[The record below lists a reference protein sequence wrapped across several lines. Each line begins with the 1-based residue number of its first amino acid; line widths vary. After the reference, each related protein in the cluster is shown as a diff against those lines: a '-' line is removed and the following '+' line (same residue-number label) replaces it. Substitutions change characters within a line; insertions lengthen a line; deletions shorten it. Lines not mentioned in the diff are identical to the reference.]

1 MNEVIQNKKKS
12 EILAEKF
19 AETDYGDVLL
29 HSEISII
36 IQEPYPSTKYS
47 TTIQKAR
54 KILLHKY
61 NKSVECIIGD
71 GYRVIYP
78 DDFVKDALK
87 HYKRG
92 FNEMKKGEDKLQN
105 APVQNMT
112 EEGRIIFRRVYD
124 RVVIL
129 NAAVQG
135 ATVEIKA
142 LAKKPH
148 PFALQGASKWNKR
161 RNLNEHK

>member
-1 MNEVIQNKKKS
+1 MNEIIKNKKKS

-29 HSEISII
+29 HSEISVI
-36 IQEPYPSTKYS
+36 IQEPYPSPKYS
-47 TTIQKAR
+47 MTISKAK

-61 NKSVECIIGD
+61 QKCIECIIGD

-78 DDFVKDALK
+78 DDFVGSALK
-87 HYKRG
+87 HYKKG
-92 FNEMKKGEDKLQN
+92 FNEMKKGEDTLQN

-112 EEGRIIFRRVYD
+112 EEGRMVFRRVYD
-124 RVVIL
+124 RAVIL
-129 NAAVQG
+129 NASVQG

-148 PFALQGASKWNKR
+148 PFALQCGNK
-161 RNLNEHK
+161 